1 MSITIND
8 LQPIFRD
15 TFEDDAIQVESSS
28 TAKDI
33 PGWDSLNHIY
43 LVVAIEK
50 AFKVKFT
57 TMEIQ
62 SWKCAGDIVANVN
75 RKR

>member
-62 SWKCAGDIVANVN
+62 SWKCAEDIVADVN